1 MKIYEVEVLSK
12 DINLSFETLYVVAE
26 DYSDVL
32 KQIGPDDEN
41 FLYINHIKFF
51 SMVYGHD

>member
-41 FLYINHIKFF
+41 FVYINHIKFF